1 MDGGDPNIINKVIA
15 EVLSKLDIGSTIYI
29 IAQIPDGLRHLRN
42 FAKQRSQEDILKEIM
57 NIAKNPD
64 YSSPILNIRNAYES
78 LQFENR
84 NQQFKEAQV
93 KLDKVK
99 DDFYVKAVQEQLDL
113 NVKQI
118 NTFTKYKDPS
128 LVGASMNNHIRNLI
142 KLGKET
148 EKDLKELKNS
158 MKINEKAYFMMI
170 IRGWA

>member
-1 MDGGDPNIINKVIA
+1 M
-15 EVLSKLDIGSTIYI
+15 
-29 IAQIPDGLRHLRN
+29 
-42 FAKQRSQEDILKEIM
+42 
-57 NIAKNPD
+57 
-64 YSSPILNIRNAYES
+64 
-78 LQFENR
+78 
-84 NQQFKEAQV
+84 
-93 KLDKVK
+93 
-99 DDFYVKAVQEQLDL
+99 QEQLDL